1 MASIQY
7 DKDALE
13 AYIFLTK
20 QEDKERDLL
29 DLCKIADGPIT
40 LTSLDVKRLGLY
52 EYLKEE

>member
-29 DLCKIADGPIT
+29 ALCKISQGNIT
-40 LTSLDVKRLGLY
+40 LTDQDVKRLGLY
-52 EYLKEE
+52 EYIKEE